1 MLGASTIKN
10 KTMNI
15 DSFLDSVN
23 IYLYT
28 TFIITYLTGFT
39 LLIKSKMD
47 EMKRNRKLFN
57 ETVKKGVKEGLINNL
72 SDLRNVH
79 NGIYQREISEKSTI
93 GMSRLLKSIYVENL
107 NDDSSDK
114 KELHLKL
121 SNLINENERISPFS
135 DLPELEKNTLT
146 DISQI
151 AREKSVP
158 YIEDKLK
165 ELSKIILSRFQEL
178 EQSKRMSKY
187 SLIFGVISTIITII
201 FGLFS
206 IIV

>member
-1 MLGASTIKN
+1 
-10 KTMNI
+10 MNI
-15 DSFLDSVN
+15 DSFLESVN

-28 TFIITYLTGFT
+28 GFIITYLTGFT
-39 LLIKSKMD
+39 LLIKRKMD
-47 EMKRNRKLFN
+47 EMKRNRRLFN
-57 ETVKKGVKEGLINNL
+57 ETVKKGIKEGLINNL
-72 SDLRNVH
+72 SDLKNVH

-107 NDDSSDK
+107 NDDSADK
-114 KELHLKL
+114 KEVHLKL

-146 DISQI
+146 DISQM
-151 AREKSVP
+151 AREKNVP

-201 FGLFS
+201 FGFFS
-206 IIV
+206 II

>member
-10 KTMNI
+10 KTMKI